1 MNAQVPIVRVLIAD
15 NNPDFLSALA
25 QYVRSIPGVEL
36 VGEAVDGEDAIKK
49 AEATYPD
56 LINLILSCRKVRYQA
71 LSAIKA
77 GSPMLRW

>member
-49 AEATYPD
+49 AEATYPVSTTVAVQQ
-56 LINLILSCRKVRYQA
+56 LATQFTMIINC
-71 LSAIKA
+71 
-77 GSPMLRW
+77 